1 MMVKRT
7 GPTDAYMQ
15 QLIARLKTAAKE
27 NEAAIWSDVA
37 DKLASAR
44 RSRTEVNVS
53 DIERNA
59 DDNEIVIVPGIV
71 LAAGEIKKSVTVA
84 AWKFS
89 GAAEAKIKS
98 AGGKCMTIDELVK
111 QNPKGSGV
119 KIFV

>member
-1 MMVKRT
+1 MVKRT
-7 GPTDAYMQ
+7 GPTNAHMQ
-15 QLIARLKTAAKE
+15 QAIERLRKLARE
-27 NEAAIWSDVA
+27 NQTAIWSDVA
-37 DKLASAR
+37 EKLASAR

-59 DDNEIVIVPGIV
+59 DDNEVVIVPGVV

-89 GAAEAKIKS
+89 GAAEEKIKN